1 MTLPDPARAPRR
13 DDLPW
18 LRRRPRPGPR
28 ATSASTGA
36 VRTPAQASAPSAA
49 AAPAAPARPLV
60 APDAPPARP
69 LTGPGPEQASASLPA
84 PGPGVSSLDLTP
96 PSAPAAARPAA
107 GRRPG
112 TRRRRSAADGDPV
125 LGWQP
130 RRARADRPVLL
141 TRERPT
147 VVLTPVQSGVGAL
160 RITSIVSEQVGDLT
174 LGALCTLADGSA
186 TLLDAN
192 RDMSAAPAGARSPVV
207 SAAGRDLSV
216 DLRQVRAL
224 RRLVVVAF
232 SPTSAVVTWGGVVR
246 VELVGGTR
254 VDVPL
259 EREPQA
265 GALVALSVVNVD
277 GSLVLR
283 AEDEL
288 VPGALREVGQ
298 AYGSGLRWVDAWT
311 PVV

>member
-1 MTLPDPARAPRR
+1 M
-13 DDLPW
+13 
-18 LRRRPRPGPR
+18 
-28 ATSASTGA
+28 
-36 VRTPAQASAPSAA
+36 
-49 AAPAAPARPLV
+49 
-60 APDAPPARP
+60 
-69 LTGPGPEQASASLPA
+69 
-84 PGPGVSSLDLTP
+84 
-96 PSAPAAARPAA
+96 
-107 GRRPG
+107 
-112 TRRRRSAADGDPV
+112 

-246 VELVGGTR
+246 VELAGGTR